1 MKARRGAFSSLLLVG
16 ALAALGGAAAGAEE
30 RVTAT
35 FAGGGF
41 WGMQPPFG
49 KLEGV
54 LSTTVGYTGGHTQN
68 PTYQEGAAGR
78 PRHPGTGETGF
89 HPGQNRPA
97 KPLRR

>member
-30 RVTAT
+30 RATAT

-41 WGMQPPFG
+41 WCMQPPFE

-54 LSTTVGYTGGHTQN
+54 LSTPVGYTGGPTQN
-68 PTYQEGAAGR
+68 PTHQEGSRGGHRDARTGR
-78 PRHPGTGETGF
+78 DSLKPGTIRYT
-89 HPGQNRPA
+89 HAPP
-97 KPLRR
+97 